1 MKINLEEIKNKHCK
15 LIKSCYS
22 FMDKVDD
29 PEHDINH
36 INDVIENTIILS
48 ELLQVEFDKEI
59 CIIAAYW
66 HDVGRIE
73 KNEGHEKLSAEILKK
88 EMLKLNYNENFIN
101 KCYSAIEFHKWD
113 MTPETIE
120 GKILKDADKLAWLG
134 INRWS
139 SCIKN
144 NKRLDNIL
152 NLLYK
157 LRNEILY
164 FDESKIIFDK
174 QVIDLVSLLYN
185 KI

>member
-1 MKINLEEIKNKHCK
+1 MKINLERIKNKHNK
-15 LIKSCYS
+15 LIKSCYLL
-22 FMDKVDD
+22 MEKVDD

-36 INDVIENTIILS
+36 INDVVKNIIILS
-48 ELLQVEFDKEI
+48 ELLKVEFNSEV
-59 CIIAAYW
+59 CVIAAYW

-73 KNEGHEKLSAEILKK
+73 KSEGHEKLSAEILKK
-88 EMLKLNYNENFIN
+88 EMIKLNYNKEFIN

-113 MTPETIE
+113 MTPKTIE

-134 INRWS
+134 INRLN

-152 NLLYK
+152 NLLPK

-174 QVIDLVSLLYN
+174 QVIDLISLLYN